1 MGISWRAMD
10 GLWAD
15 FTASMRRAEYREW
28 TPHMRKRERSYPNY
42 RFRLIE
48 GGSGQLSVD
57 ARQYSVGAG
66 DVLILQPGA
75 RHGGTTDPEAPI
87 RSYWLSGTV
96 RVRGTAVLDALVGL
110 PTLMHPRG
118 EVFDELVREAEV
130 MVREVK
136 ERRVAHVLHTNAA
149 FTRMLG
155 LLWREAAETGVLAQ
169 PWAQPLGYALGE
181 QGWLR
186 PALAFMAGHYA
197 EPVTLDQLAGVAHLS
212 RAHFSVAFRRET
224 GFTPFEYLRRV
235 GMQRAKELLEAGATV
250 AEAAAGAGFADPSYF
265 GRVFRRAEG
274 QPPSGLKRSKRNPD
288 SA

>member
-1 MGISWRAMD
+1 ME

-15 FTASMRRAEYREW
+15 FTASLRRAEYREW
-28 TPHMRKRERSYPNY
+28 TPHARKRERSYPNY
-42 RFRLIE
+42 RFRLIV
-48 GGSGQLSVD
+48 GGRGQLSVD

-75 RHGGTTDPEAPI
+75 RHGGTTDPEVPI
-87 RSYWLSGTV
+87 QSYWLSGTV

-110 PTLMHPRG
+110 PTLMRPRRQ
-118 EVFDELVREAEV
+118 VFRQLAREAEM

-136 ERRVAHVLHTNAA
+136 ERRVAHVLHANAA

-169 PWAQPLGYALGE
+169 PLGYAVGE
-181 QGWLR
+181 QAWLR
-186 PALAFMAGHYA
+186 PALAYMTGHYA
-197 EPVTLDQLAGVAHLS
+197 EPVTLEQLAGVAHLS
-212 RAHFSVAFRRET
+212 RAHFSVAFRRAT
-224 GFTPFEYLRRV
+224 GFTPFEYLRRFR
-235 GMQRAKELLEAGATV
+235 MQRAKELLAAGATV

-274 QPPSGLKRSKRNPD
+274 QSPSGLKRSKRNPD